1 VIRSDVSHSIHSR
14 KLAVLVIGTAG
25 LLLAACS
32 ETEKGQDSH
41 VAHWGYEVGDGPAEW
56 AAMNSDWH
64 LCAVG
69 SEQSPIDLVGGTAF
83 ELPDSHI
90 QTPSAR
96 EVAVLNHA
104 GVIGSLDN
112 GHTIQVN
119 AKTGEHLTIGEQVYE
134 LLQFHF
140 HAPSEHTLAG
150 EHYPMEVHFVHQ
162 AENGAIAVLGV
173 FVEEGADNPGIV
185 PLWNQLTEAAGS
197 EAAVQISTDFADRV
211 FPGGGSGVYHY
222 TGSLTT
228 PPCSEEVSWFIRKTP
243 TQLSKDQIGEFTAV
257 YNHNNR
263 PVQALNDRTLYM
275 DSNPTF
281 TID

>member
-1 VIRSDVSHSIHSR
+1 MIQSEVCNSIHPG
-14 KLAVLVIGTAG
+14 KLAVLVIGAAG
-25 LLLAACS
+25 LLLTACS
-32 ETEKGQDSH
+32 ETDKGQGSH
-41 VAHWGYEVGDGPAEW
+41 VVHWGYEVGDGPAEW
-56 AAMNSDWH
+56 AAMNSDWR
-64 LCAVG
+64 LCAEG
-69 SEQSPIDLVGGTAF
+69 RQQSPIDLVGGTGF

-90 QTPSAR
+90 QTPSER

-104 GVIGSLDN
+104 GVIGPLDN

-173 FVEEGADNPGIV
+173 FVEEGAENPGIV
-185 PLWNQLTEAAGS
+185 PLWNQLSEEPGS
-197 EAAVQISTDFADRV
+197 EATVQIATDFADRV
-211 FPGGGSGVYHY
+211 FHGGASGVYHY

-228 PPCSEEVSWFIRKTP
+228 PPCSEEVSWFIRKAP

-257 YNHNNR
+257 YDHNNR
-263 PVQALNDRTLYM
+263 PVQALNDRTLYV
-275 DSNPTF
+275 DSNPTL

>member
-1 VIRSDVSHSIHSR
+1 MIQSEVRNSIHPG
-14 KLAVLVIGTAG
+14 KLAVLVVGTAG
-25 LLLAACS
+25 LLLTACS
-32 ETEKGQDSH
+32 ETDKGQGSH

-56 AAMNSDWH
+56 AAMNSDWR
-64 LCAVG
+64 LCAEG
-69 SEQSPIDLVGGTAF
+69 RQQSPIDLVGGTEF

-90 QTPSAR
+90 QTPSER
-96 EVAVLNHA
+96 EVAVLNNA
-104 GVIGSLDN
+104 GVIGPLDN

-119 AKTGEHLTIGEQVYE
+119 AKTGEHLKIGKQVYE

-173 FVEEGADNPGIV
+173 FVEEGAENPGIV
-185 PLWNQLTEAAGS
+185 PLWNQLSEEPGS
-197 EAAVQISTDFADRV
+197 EATVQIATDFADRV
-211 FPGGGSGVYHY
+211 FYGGASGVYHY

-228 PPCSEEVSWFIRKTP
+228 PPCSEEVSWFIRKAP

-257 YNHNNR
+257 YDHNNR
-263 PVQALNDRTLYM
+263 PVQALNNRTLYV
-275 DSNPTF
+275 DSNPTL